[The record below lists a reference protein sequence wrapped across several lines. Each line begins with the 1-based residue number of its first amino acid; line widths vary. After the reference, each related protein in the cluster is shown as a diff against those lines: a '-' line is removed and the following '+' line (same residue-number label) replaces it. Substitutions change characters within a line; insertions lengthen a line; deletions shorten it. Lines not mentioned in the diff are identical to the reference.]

1 MAKNVSSSQGLFDDL
16 AFAQSPLSNRN
27 AERERRKG
35 KSETVHCMEHR
46 ALEDWKNKMTV
57 KKSVYLTK
65 RNAEALALRH
75 AGMAKTDR
83 AFSKTVNAA
92 LEFYLAAE
100 IQALEDA
107 DKDCLQDE
115 LSRYSRALSAIMS
128 KRLEDKS

>member
-16 AFAQSPLSNRN
+16 AFAQSPLPHGDT
-27 AERERRKG
+27 EREMRKG
-35 KSETVHCMEHR
+35 KSEIVHCTEHS
-46 ALEDWKNKMTV
+46 ALEDWKNKMAV

-92 LEFYLAAE
+92 LEIYLAAE

-115 LSRYSRALSAIMS
+115 LSRYSRALSELMS
-128 KRLEDKS
+128 KRLENKS

>member
-16 AFAQSPLSNRN
+16 AFAQSPLPNRN

-35 KSETVHCMEHR
+35 KAETEHCTEHSV
-46 ALEDWKNKMTV
+46 LEEWKNKMTV

-83 AFSKTVNAA
+83 AFSKTVNIA
-92 LEFYLAAE
+92 LEFYLAEE

-107 DKDCLQDE
+107 GKDCLQDE
-115 LSRYSRALSAIMS
+115 LSRYSRALSALMS